1 MFQAIKRLTGQT
13 LIYGLGH
20 VLTRLVGFILLPVFT
35 HHLPPDQ
42 FGVQHLYYLFIA
54 VMMEVF
60 RLGQDIA
67 LLRYYALEKG
77 KHQAKVIFS
86 TIFWGML
93 LFSTAMA
100 GAIWLWDDF
109 WVRLFLG
116 TGGQT
121 DPWMLYT
128 LHVCAAIIWLDNMSA
143 FPLVVMRVENKPGQF
158 QLAKLTGVFLQVGLT
173 ILFLVYLGRGVPGI
187 FEANAISAAVT
198 LLICL
203 PLTIRRLT
211 PAFNWL
217 MLSSCLAFGL
227 PNLPNALFVQVIEL
241 ADRRILTALRSAAEQ
256 GIYSAGYKLGLFL
269 SIVAM
274 GFRYAWQP
282 FFMQIS
288 RQPDARQIYAR
299 VLTYFMALT
308 FWLYLM
314 LTAFVEPLATWTIPG
329 IDRALIAPEYWAGLK
344 VFPIVLLAQV
354 FNGAFAVFMVGIY
367 LEKKMHA
374 IPFITG
380 IAAAINVGLNL
391 TFVPQ
396 YGMWASAWATVAAYA
411 SMTLLLYVYI
421 NRIYPIPWE
430 WRRIG
435 HLIGIGIFVYLIGE
449 IGRWNEIHWI
459 GYILTVLYPLQ
470 LLLSGFAT
478 TGELERIGLRKKTD
492 IDNE

>member
-20 VLTRLVGFILLPVFT
+20 VLTRLVGFVLLPVFT
-35 HHLPPDQ
+35 HHLSPDQ
-42 FGVQHLYYLFIA
+42 FGVQNLYYLFIA

-67 LLRYYALEKG
+67 LLRYYALEKDRR
-77 KHQAKVIFS
+77 HAKAIFS

-100 GAIWLWDDF
+100 GMIWIWDDF

-116 TGGQT
+116 SAVQT
-121 DPWMLYT
+121 DPWMPYT
-128 LHVCAAIIWLDNMSA
+128 LHVCAAIVWLDNMSA

-173 ILFLVYLGRGVPGI
+173 ILFLVYMGRGVPGI

-203 PLTIRRLT
+203 PLTVRRLT
-211 PAFNWL
+211 SAFNWVVL
-217 MLSSCLAFGL
+217 TSCLAFGL

-282 FFMQIS
+282 FFMQVS
-288 RQPDARQIYAR
+288 RQSDAREIYAR

-308 FWLYLM
+308 FWLYLL
-314 LTAFVEPLATWTIPG
+314 LTAFIEPLATWTIPG

-344 VFPIVLLAQV
+344 VFPVVLLAQV
-354 FNGAFAVFMVGIY
+354 FNGAFAVFMVGVY
-367 LEKKMHA
+367 LERKMYA

-391 TFVPQ
+391 AFVPR

-411 SMTLLLYVYI
+411 AMTILLYVYI

-430 WRRIG
+430 WSRIG
-435 HLIGIGIFVYLIGE
+435 HLLGGGIVIFLISEICRRNGID
-449 IGRWNEIHWI
+449 WI
-459 GYILTVLYPLQ
+459 GYILAALYPVI
-470 LLLSGFAT
+470 LLLTRFAT
-478 TGELERIGLRKKTD
+478 ASEMERIRLKRKSGD
-492 IDNE
+492 HEE